1 MSSDWCFGRRLLFR
15 RVSSLRSVVVEL
27 DFLAQYSY
35 LLYNDLSLY
44 GTNTILN
51 KKVWFFFLSHFESSF
66 FTLSREREHFTPKET
81 YRRRRRRHGRSLF
94 SIDRFLFLRRLEEEE
109 DDEDDDEDEED
120 FARRRRRSRQKT
132 RPNFLSLLRRR
143 RIPIHVIRK

>member
-81 YRRRRRRHGRSLF
+81 YRRRRRHGRSLF

-109 DDEDDDEDEED
+109 DEDEDEDEED

>member
-44 GTNTILN
+44 GAIPYLI
-51 KKVWFFFLSHFESSF
+51 KRSLVLFFESF
-66 FTLSREREHFTPKET
+66 
-81 YRRRRRRHGRSLF
+81 
-94 SIDRFLFLRRLEEEE
+94 
-109 DDEDDDEDEED
+109 
-120 FARRRRRSRQKT
+120 
-132 RPNFLSLLRRR
+132 
-143 RIPIHVIRK
+143 

>member
-81 YRRRRRRHGRSLF
+81 YRRRRRHGRSLF

-109 DDEDDDEDEED
+109 DEDEDDDKKTLRVEEEEAAKRRDPIFCRSCDEEE
-120 FARRRRRSRQKT
+120 FQFT
-132 RPNFLSLLRRR
+132 
-143 RIPIHVIRK
+143 